1 MDGWVCDV
9 CHLLIFCEA
18 QIGLIQFLRRLL
30 PVCSTER
37 ARCRVKRRLP
47 PYPNQSYYET
57 RTRMEVSS
65 QVISH
70 LPALR
75 NALSI
80 GRGGAILA
88 AASVATDAALALSGG
103 AVQSPA
109 KSPAKLHAKAAT
121 KSPSKEPSK
130 VLGFSVT
137 PQGKSVLCMALAM
150 ACHYLGYSLARPVS
164 IALFTSASTGYKG
177 SAAAFPFAMAF
188 VSPAALLLL
197 VGYGRVLERFGPR
210 GALMQSTAFC
220 SLIVTLSAIAIE
232 GFLRTGLMVGS
243 IPAVK
248 LITGPLFIFREAY
261 VQLLTSQYWSF
272 MASVMTPNE
281 SAKWFGPI
289 AGLTSIA
296 SAVAGVA
303 VSPLVERIGL
313 SGALMGTGLMLML
326 SLMGASA
333 AYEIADQNG
342 FTPSD
347 TSKRRSTG
355 KSKSS
360 AAAAANKSDIHKAG
374 VLKKATHLFARVP
387 VLWSLF
393 LEILASQGLA
403 TVLNVCFVARLGT
416 AIPDDS
422 ERAGY
427 VGIFFALINVVT
439 MVLQFGILPPLMTM
453 IEPKDLWRAIP
464 VVSILFTGLQALQ
477 KNPSLY
483 TVSASLA
490 AMKISEYS
498 VRRMLDEMVY
508 VPLDFESR
516 FLGKEVIGV
525 FGYRLGK
532 SIMSLALSGVTLLT
546 GDNFGLQELSILS
559 NGVALVWMRTAWRL
573 SNYVPTRQEAEDEY
587 VVSRNIQKT
596 KK

>member
-1 MDGWVCDV
+1 
-9 CHLLIFCEA
+9 
-18 QIGLIQFLRRLL
+18 
-30 PVCSTER
+30 
-37 ARCRVKRRLP
+37 
-47 PYPNQSYYET
+47 
-57 RTRMEVSS
+57 MEVSS

-75 NALSI
+75 NALFI

-88 AASVATDAALALSGG
+88 AASVATDAALSLSGG
-103 AVQSPA
+103 AS
-109 KSPAKLHAKAAT
+109 KAAT
-121 KSPSKEPSK
+121 RSTKAPANVAAKGLAAQGQSK

-150 ACHYLGYSLARPVS
+150 ACHYLGYSLARPIS

-197 VGYGRVLERFGPR
+197 VGYGSVLERFGPR

-232 GFLRTGLMVGS
+232 VFLRTGLMVGS

-326 SLMGASA
+326 SLVGASA
-333 AYEIADQNG
+333 AYEIADKNG
-342 FTPSD
+342 FTPTD
-347 TSKRRSTG
+347 TSERQ
-355 KSKSS
+355 SK
-360 AAAAANKSDIHKAG
+360 AAAKAGKPDIHKAG
-374 VLKKATHLFARVP
+374 ILKKAKHLFARVP
-387 VLWSLF
+387 VLWALF

-439 MVLQFGILPPLMTM
+439 MVLQFGILPPLMTL

-464 VVSILFTGLQALQ
+464 VVSLLFTGFQALQ

-483 TVSASLA
+483 TISASLA

-498 VRRMLDEMVY
+498 ARRMLDEMIY

-525 FGYRLGK
+525 FGYRFGK
-532 SIMSLALSGVTLLT
+532 SIMSLALSGLT
-546 GDNFGLQELSILS
+546 SVMDNFGLQELSILS
-559 NGVALVWMRTAWRL
+559 NGVALVWMGTAWRL

-587 VVSRNIQKT
+587 ELSRNIKKT

>member
-1 MDGWVCDV
+1 MLFFFSVDALDGCQQYD
-9 CHLLIFCEA
+9 FA
-18 QIGLIQFLRRLL
+18 KPKASFNSQ
-30 PVCSTER
+30 ER
-37 ARCRVKRRLP
+37 TSSLSGN
-47 PYPNQSYYET
+47 PNPSYYET
-57 RTRMEVSS
+57 RPRMEVSS

-75 NALSI
+75 NALII

-103 AVQSPA
+103 AI

-121 KSPSKEPSK
+121 KSPTPNEKHSK

-150 ACHYLGYSLARPVS
+150 ACHYLGYSLARPIS

-197 VGYGRVLERFGPR
+197 MGYGSVLERFGPR

-220 SLIVTLSAIAIE
+220 SLIVTLSGIAIE
-232 GFLRTGLMVGS
+232 GFLRTGLMVGN

-248 LITGPLFIFREAY
+248 FITGPLFIFREAY

-326 SLMGASA
+326 SLVGASA

-347 TSKRRSTG
+347 TSKRSTVKK
-355 KSKSS
+355 KSNKSSS
-360 AAAAANKSDIHKAG
+360 AATGKSDIHKAG

-387 VLWSLF
+387 VLWALF

-427 VGIFFALINVVT
+427 VGIFFSLINVVT

-464 VVSILFTGLQALQ
+464 VVSLLFTGFQALQ

-498 VRRMLDEMVY
+498 ARRMLDEMVY

-532 SIMSLALSGVTLLT
+532 SIMSLALSGLTSLT
-546 GDNFGLQELSILS
+546 GDNFGLQELSILG

-587 VVSRNIQKT
+587 EVSRNIQKT

>member
-1 MDGWVCDV
+1 
-9 CHLLIFCEA
+9 
-18 QIGLIQFLRRLL
+18 
-30 PVCSTER
+30 
-37 ARCRVKRRLP
+37 
-47 PYPNQSYYET
+47 
-57 RTRMEVSS
+57 
-65 QVISH
+65 
-70 LPALR
+70 
-75 NALSI
+75 
-80 GRGGAILA
+80 
-88 AASVATDAALALSGG
+88 
-103 AVQSPA
+103 
-109 KSPAKLHAKAAT
+109 
-121 KSPSKEPSK
+121 
-130 VLGFSVT
+130 
-137 PQGKSVLCMALAM
+137 MALAM
-150 ACHYLGYSLARPVS
+150 ACHYLGYSLARPIS

-197 VGYGRVLERFGPR
+197 VGYGNVLERFGPR

-248 LITGPLFIFREAY
+248 FITGPLFIFREAY

-313 SGALMGTGLMLML
+313 SGALMGTGFMLML
-326 SLMGASA
+326 SLVGANA

-342 FTPSD
+342 FTPTD
-347 TSKRRSTG
+347 TSKRSIG
-355 KSKSS
+355 KRNKSS
-360 AAAAANKSDIHKAG
+360 AAGKADIHKAG
-374 VLKKATHLFARVP
+374 ILKKATHLFARVP
-387 VLWSLF
+387 VLWALF

-416 AIPDDS
+416 AIPNDS

-464 VVSILFTGLQALQ
+464 VVSLLFTGFQALQ

-498 VRRMLDEMVY
+498 ARRMLDEMIY

-532 SIMSLALSGVTLLT
+532 SIMSLALSGLTSLT
-546 GDNFGLQELSILS
+546 GDHFGLQELSILS
-559 NGVALVWMRTAWRL
+559 NAVALVWMRTAWRL

-587 VVSRNIQKT
+587 EVSRNIKKT

>member
-1 MDGWVCDV
+1 
-9 CHLLIFCEA
+9 
-18 QIGLIQFLRRLL
+18 
-30 PVCSTER
+30 
-37 ARCRVKRRLP
+37 
-47 PYPNQSYYET
+47 
-57 RTRMEVSS
+57 
-65 QVISH
+65 VISH

-75 NALSI
+75 NALLI
-80 GRGGAILA
+80 GRGGAMLA
-88 AASVATDAALALSGG
+88 AASVATDAALSLSGG
-103 AVQSPA
+103 AI
-109 KSPAKLHAKAAT
+109 KSPAKLLTKATT
-121 KSPSKEPSK
+121 KSPAKEQSK

-150 ACHYLGYSLARPVS
+150 ACHYLGYSLARPIS

-197 VGYGRVLERFGPR
+197 VGYGSVLERFGPR

-326 SLMGASA
+326 SLVGASA

-342 FTPSD
+342 FTPTD
-347 TSKRRSTG
+347 TSKRSSSSTG
-355 KSKSS
+355 KSKSKKS
-360 AAAAANKSDIHKAG
+360 AAAAAASKADIHKAG
-374 VLKKATHLFARVP
+374 ILKKATHLFARVP
-387 VLWSLF
+387 VLWALF

-464 VVSILFTGLQALQ
+464 VVSLLFTGFQALQ

-498 VRRMLDEMVY
+498 ARRMLDEMVY

-532 SIMSLALSGVTLLT
+532 SIMSLALSGLTSLT

-587 VVSRNIQKT
+587 EVTRNIKQT

>member
-1 MDGWVCDV
+1 
-9 CHLLIFCEA
+9 
-18 QIGLIQFLRRLL
+18 
-30 PVCSTER
+30 
-37 ARCRVKRRLP
+37 
-47 PYPNQSYYET
+47 
-57 RTRMEVSS
+57 MEVST

-75 NALSI
+75 NALLI

-88 AASVATDAALALSGG
+88 AASVATDAALAVSGG
-103 AVQSPA
+103 AAKAAA
-109 KSPAKLHAKAAT
+109 KSPAKGQ
-121 KSPSKEPSK
+121 SK
-130 VLGFSVT
+130 VLGFSIT
-137 PQGKSVLCMALAM
+137 PQGKSVLCMAVAM
-150 ACHYLGYSLARPVS
+150 ACHYLGYSLARPITV
-164 IALFTSASTGYKG
+164 ALFTSASTGYKG

-188 VSPAALLLL
+188 VSPAALLML
-197 VGYGRVLERFGPR
+197 VGYNSVLERYGPR
-210 GALMQSTAFC
+210 GALVQSTVFC
-220 SLIVTLSAIAIE
+220 SLIVTLSAITISI
-232 GFLRTGLMVGS
+232 FLRTGFMVGS

-248 LITGPLFIFREAY
+248 FITGPLFIFREAY

-296 SAVAGVA
+296 SAIAGVA
-303 VSPLVERIGL
+303 VSPLVGRIGL
-313 SGALMGTGLMLML
+313 SGALMGTGLMLLL
-326 SLMGASA
+326 SLLGASA

-342 FTPSD
+342 FTPTD
-347 TSKRRSTG
+347 TSNHKKE

-360 AAAAANKSDIHKAG
+360 SSAAGKSDIKKAG
-374 VLKKATHLFARVP
+374 ILKKATHLFARVP
-387 VLWSLF
+387 VLWALF

-422 ERAGY
+422 ERAGW
-427 VGIFFALINVVT
+427 VGIFFALVNVIT
-439 MVLQFGILPPLMTM
+439 MVLQFGILPPLMTI

-464 VVSILFTGLQALQ
+464 VFSLLFTGFQALQ

-490 AMKISEYS
+490 VMKISEYS
-498 VRRMLDEMVY
+498 ARRMLDEMVY

-532 SIMSLALSGVTLLT
+532 SVMSLALSALT
-546 GDNFGLQELSILS
+546 SVMGNFGLQELSILS
-559 NGVALVWMRTAWRL
+559 NGVALLWMRTAWRL
-573 SNYVPTRQEAEDEY
+573 SNFVPTRQEAEDEY
-587 VVSRNIQKT
+587 ELTRNIKKT